1 MTANLEARLSE
12 SQAHLEHDCQFEV
25 KGPAGAVK
33 VILVI
38 QLIHVNIFNKIEATL
53 NLGCI
58 VGQGIFLDT
67 FVRFFPSYYF
77 FISLTSY

>member
-12 SQAHLEHDCQFEV
+12 SQAHLENDCQLEV

-33 VILVI
+33 VVLII
-38 QLIHVNIFNKIEATL
+38 QLIDVNIFNKIEATL
-53 NLGCI
+53 NLACV
-58 VGQGIFLDT
+58 VGKGIFLDT
-67 FVRFFPSYYF
+67 FVRFFCSYYF